1 MFCSIYISRS
11 VSNDTV
17 YYEVWLVV
25 LVYLYPLLRR
35 SRDFVA
41 TVLRNGGG
49 GVGPSQL
56 CQLAIATRAAEEK
69 QQFVS
74 QVAGVSPL
82 RLPTLNKW
90 CFLSLTSHYN
100 LIPLI
105 HFLWQECWV
114 KRHQYMCVDSK
125 YFKSKDFSHCRYWA
139 RIYFVAKF

>member
-1 MFCSIYISRS
+1 MSNDFLSLILNFFKFEIDVLQLSRS

-82 RLPTLNKW
+82 RLPTLNK
-90 CFLSLTSHYN
+90 
-100 LIPLI
+100 
-105 HFLWQECWV
+105 
-114 KRHQYMCVDSK
+114 
-125 YFKSKDFSHCRYWA
+125 
-139 RIYFVAKF
+139 